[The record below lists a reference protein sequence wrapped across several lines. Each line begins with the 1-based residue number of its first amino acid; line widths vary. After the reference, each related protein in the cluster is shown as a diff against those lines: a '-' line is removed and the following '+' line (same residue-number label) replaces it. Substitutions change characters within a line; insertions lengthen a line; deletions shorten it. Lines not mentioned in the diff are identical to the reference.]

1 MTKEDDMTSSSSAA
15 KQDPQTHALNT
26 QDLETTAVVAHEALV
41 TLPLETVA
49 RLDRMATASMLATGL
64 AHEIASP
71 LSCLI
76 AALDAIEVR
85 VGWLRER
92 DQSSPNDLEELA
104 SDVELA
110 SVSGNEIFAQVRDFQ
125 QYLRP
130 RELETAPAI
139 DLKPPILRAIRMA
152 RTRLGARS
160 PVSVALGEAPP
171 VRVPGNRITQIVLNL
186 LLNAA
191 EALADRPYSAN
202 QIEVRL
208 STVEHWAVI
217 EVKDNGPGLDAAT
230 RLRLFEPGVSGKPGG
245 QSLGLGLAICRELA
259 RAAGGEISVSSPLTG
274 STLFRVALPPAAA

>member
-1 MTKEDDMTSSSSAA
+1 MGKMTKEDEMPLASSAA
-15 KQDPQTHALNT
+15 KQDPAKH
-26 QDLETTAVVAHEALV
+26 DLEKTTVVAHEALV
-41 TLPLETVA
+41 TLPIETVA
-49 RLDRMATASMLATGL
+49 RLDRMATASLLATGL
-64 AHEIASP
+64 AHEIANP

-92 DQSSPNDLEELA
+92 EESSKKELEELA
-104 SDVELA
+104 ADVELA

-125 QYLRP
+125 QFLRP
-130 RELETAPAI
+130 RELETAAAI

-152 RTRLGARS
+152 RARLGAQS
-160 PVSVALGEAPP
+160 PVSVVLGQAPA

-191 EALADRPYSAN
+191 DAIADRPWNAN
-202 QIEVRL
+202 MIEVRL

-217 EVKDNGPGLDAAT
+217 EVKDNGPGIDPVT
-230 RLRLFEPGVSGKPGG
+230 RQRLFEPGVSGKPGG

-274 STLFRVALPPAAA
+274 STLFRVALPPAGS

>member
-1 MTKEDDMTSSSSAA
+1 MTKEDEMPLASSAA
-15 KQDPQTHALNT
+15 KQD
-26 QDLETTAVVAHEALV
+26 LEKTTVVAHEALV
-41 TLPLETVA
+41 TLPIEAVA
-49 RLDRMATASMLATGL
+49 RLDRMATASLLATGL
-64 AHEIASP
+64 AHEIANP

-92 DQSSPNDLEELA
+92 EESSQKELDELA
-104 SDVELA
+104 ADVELA

-125 QYLRP
+125 QFLRP
-130 RELETAPAI
+130 RELEAAPAI

-152 RTRLGARS
+152 RARLGAKS
-160 PVSVALGEAPP
+160 PVSVVLGEAPP
-171 VRVPGNRITQIVLNL
+171 VRVPGNRVTQIVLNL

-191 EALADRPYSAN
+191 EALADRPWNAN
-202 QIEVRL
+202 QVEVRL

-217 EVKDNGPGLDAAT
+217 EVKDNGPGIDAVT
-230 RLRLFEPGVSGKPGG
+230 RQRLFEPGVSGKPGG

-274 STLFRVALPPAAA
+274 STLFRVALPPAGA

>member
-1 MTKEDDMTSSSSAA
+1 MPSGSSAA
-15 KQDPQTHALNT
+15 QQDPMT
-26 QDLETTAVVAHEALV
+26 QDPRPQDPRPQASEATTVVTHEALV
-41 TLPLETVA
+41 TLPIETVA

-64 AHEIASP
+64 AHEIANP
-71 LSCLI
+71 LSCLV

-92 DQSSPNDLEELA
+92 EQSSPKDLEELA
-104 SDVELA
+104 TDVELA

-130 RELETAPAI
+130 GELETSPPI

-152 RTRLGARS
+152 RTRLGAKS

-191 EALADRPYSAN
+191 DALGDRPWSAN
-202 QIEVRL
+202 QVEVRL

-217 EVKDNGPGLDAAT
+217 EVKDNGPGLDAVT
-230 RLRLFEPGVSGKPGG
+230 RQHLFEPGVSGKRGG

-259 RAAGGEISVSSPLTG
+259 RAAGGEISVSSPLMG

>member
-41 TLPLETVA
+41 TLPIETVA

-230 RLRLFEPGVSGKPGG
+230 RQRLFEPGVSGKPGG

>member
-1 MTKEDDMTSSSSAA
+1 MVSGSSAA
-15 KQDPQTHALNT
+15 KRDPNTHAPKAPEPRTLAP
-26 QDLETTAVVAHEALV
+26 ETTTVVTHEALV
-41 TLPLETVA
+41 TLPIETVA

-64 AHEIASP
+64 AHEIANP

-92 DQSSPNDLEELA
+92 DQSSPKDLEELA
-104 SDVELA
+104 TDVELA

-130 RELETAPAI
+130 RELETSPAI

-152 RTRLGARS
+152 RTRLGAKS
-160 PVSVALGEAPP
+160 AVSVALGEAPP

-191 EALADRPYSAN
+191 DAIADRPFSAN
-202 QIEVRL
+202 MIEVRL
-208 STVEHWAVI
+208 STVDHWAVI

-230 RLRLFEPGVSGKPGG
+230 RQRLFEPGVTGKPG
-245 QSLGLGLAICRELA
+245 QSLGFGLAICRELA

-274 STLFRVALPPAAA
+274 STLFRVALPPAEA

>member
-1 MTKEDDMTSSSSAA
+1 MPPAGSAA
-15 KQDPQTHALNT
+15 KQDPRTQAPQTQAP
-26 QDLETTAVVAHEALV
+26 ETTTVVTHEALV
-41 TLPLETVA
+41 TLPIETVA

-64 AHEIASP
+64 AHEIANP

-92 DQSSPNDLEELA
+92 EQSSPKELEELA
-104 SDVELA
+104 TDVELA

-130 RELETAPAI
+130 RELESSPAI

-152 RTRLGARS
+152 RTRLGAKS

-171 VRVPGNRITQIVLNL
+171 VRVPGSRITQIVLNL

-191 EALADRPYSAN
+191 DALGDRPWSAN
-202 QIEVRL
+202 QVEVRL
-208 STVEHWAVI
+208 ATVDHWAVI

-230 RLRLFEPGVSGKPGG
+230 RQHLFEPGVSGKRGG

-259 RAAGGEISVSSPLTG
+259 RAAGGEISVSSPLMG
-274 STLFRVALPPAAA
+274 STLFRVALPPAGA

>member
-1 MTKEDDMTSSSSAA
+1 MTKEDEMPLASSAA
-15 KQDPQTHALNT
+15 KQD
-26 QDLETTAVVAHEALV
+26 LEKTTVVAHEALV
-41 TLPLETVA
+41 TLPIEAVA
-49 RLDRMATASMLATGL
+49 RLDRMATASLLATGL
-64 AHEIASP
+64 AHEIANP

-92 DQSSPNDLEELA
+92 EESSQKELEELA
-104 SDVELA
+104 ADVELA

-130 RELETAPAI
+130 RELETAAAI

-152 RTRLGARS
+152 RARLGAKS
-160 PVSVALGEAPP
+160 PVSVVLGEAPP

-191 EALADRPYSAN
+191 EALADRPWNAN
-202 QIEVRL
+202 QVEVRL

-217 EVKDNGPGLDAAT
+217 EVKDNGPGIDAVT
-230 RLRLFEPGVSGKPGG
+230 RQRLFEPGVSGKPGG

-274 STLFRVALPPAAA
+274 STLFRVALPPAGA

>member
-1 MTKEDDMTSSSSAA
+1 MSPGSPAAQEDS
-15 KQDPQTHALNT
+15 
-26 QDLETTAVVAHEALV
+26 ETTTVVTHEALV
-41 TLPLETVA
+41 TLPIETVA

-64 AHEIASP
+64 AHEIANP

-92 DQSSPNDLEELA
+92 EQSSQNDLEELA

-130 RELETAPAI
+130 RELETSPAI

-152 RTRLGARS
+152 RTRLGTKT
-160 PVSVALGEAPP
+160 PISVALGEAPP
-171 VRVPGNRITQIVLNL
+171 VRVPGNRVTQIVLNL

-191 EALADRPYSAN
+191 DAMADRSFAAN
-202 QIEVRL
+202 LVEVRL

-217 EVKDNGPGLDAAT
+217 EVKDNGPGIDAAT
-230 RLRLFEPGVSGKPGG
+230 RQRLFEPGASGKAGG
-245 QSLGLGLAICRELA
+245 RSLGFGLAICRELA

-274 STLFRVALPPAAA
+274 STLFRVALPPAGA